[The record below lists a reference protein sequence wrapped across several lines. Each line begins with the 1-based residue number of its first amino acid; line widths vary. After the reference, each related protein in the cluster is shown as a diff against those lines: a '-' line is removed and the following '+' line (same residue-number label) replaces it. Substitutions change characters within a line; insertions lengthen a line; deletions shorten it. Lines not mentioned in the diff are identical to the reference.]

1 MRVPAFLALLCWVA
15 CASAWECDENA
26 EHLTAVDIKIKSHE
40 DHVIYGQ
47 LHACPRAGE
56 ELSQNL
62 RFRFQNPRNII
73 LDQETGSFQYSPD
86 REHFSGVDNFVY
98 TVEDEVE
105 RSEPASVFISLRPQ
119 PDEPRLQVQHVQGNE
134 GEVIP
139 LHIQAQLEDQDGSE
153 TLTVTLCNC
162 GQEVSCKS
170 DKCRCQL
177 SVPSG
182 WHFLAGGQRV
192 HRRNLNKLTQDQ
204 ANQLSVRVPENS
216 HGQYCFGV
224 HATSVEQKGK
234 GHVNAQTSQDMHITV
249 HSRNQPPTITHHSKT
264 ETLRWCTI
272 SSQEQQKCQEMSRAF
287 SRRLNHRLECVQGQ
301 SSEDCMYKISN
312 NMADVI
318 TLDGGDIY
326 TAGSKYNLLPVMG
339 EDYGHGDA
347 SYWAVAVVRKD
358 NPEINMNNLRGRKS
372 CHTGIGKTSGWN
384 LPVGWLIQNNHIQVD
399 NRRSIPQT
407 VGSFFSKSC
416 VPGAQSPEYNPDGTN
431 PESLCSL
438 CVGEGENRCVRNTN
452 EPYYGYSG
460 AFRCLV
466 EGAGDVAFVNHV
478 TVYENT
484 NSHSEEEWTRNL
496 DEDDFELLCPDGSRG
511 PWHQY
516 KECNL
521 ARVPAHA
528 VMTSYHSQKNL
539 QQIVEVLNQ
548 AQQHFGVEG
557 SDDFEMF
564 DSSEFE
570 GRDLLFRD
578 NVHRLVPVGQRNTW
592 QKWLGSSYMESVGH
606 LISHDQERNQR
617 VLNKQIR
624 WCATSEA
631 EMDKCEQMSKTLT
644 ERGFVPT
651 IKCVQAD
658 NADQCMQMIHMNQ
671 ADVITLDGGD
681 IYQSGMKY
689 NMRPIMGEDYGN
701 GDASYWA
708 VAVVRKDNPE
718 INMNNL
724 RGRKSC
730 HTGIGKTSGWNVPV
744 GWLIQN
750 NQIQVDNRR
759 SIPQT
764 VGSFF
769 SKSCVP
775 GAQSPEYNPDGSNPE
790 SLCSLCVG
798 EGENRCVRNTNEP
811 YYGYSG
817 AFRCL
822 VEGAGEVAFV
832 NHVTVYE
839 NTNGHSEEE
848 WTRNLDEDDFELLC
862 PDGSRRPWSQYKE
875 CNLARVPSHA
885 VMTSPRSRTDI
896 QQIVNFLQLC
906 QDHFGF
912 QSYGDFEMF
921 DSSRFG
927 GRDLLFR
934 DNVQRLVPVGQRN
947 TWQKWLGSSYMESV
961 GHLISHD
968 QERNQR
974 VLEKQVRWCVTSD
987 AEMEKCEVLSRVQ
1000 KQGVAFPTVQ
1010 CVQAD
1015 NADQCMQMIHMNQAD
1030 VITLDGGDIY
1040 QAGMKYNM
1048 RPIMGE
1054 DYGNGD
1060 ASYWAVAVVRKDNP
1074 EINMN
1079 NLRGRKSCHTGLG
1092 KTAGWIIPT
1101 GWLVDQDFVQTDG
1114 QTSLVQAV
1122 GHFFSKSCVP
1132 GAKSPE
1138 YDPQNT
1144 NPSTLCSL
1152 CAGAGEDHCVRNKN
1166 EPYYGYSGAFRC
1178 LAEGAG
1184 DVAFINHQTV
1194 QDNTDGHNPENW
1206 AAGLHAD
1213 DFELLCTDGSRRPVD
1228 QWREC
1233 SLARVPSHAVM
1244 TSEERNQEWVDRA
1257 VQLLKNTQEMFGS
1270 DGNERGFS
1278 MFDSSSFSGHDLL
1291 FRDDTQHLVEVG
1303 SKDSWEKWLGQE
1315 YLRCIRTH
1323 HAVEPVQPHSTLRWC
1338 TISSQEQQ
1346 KCQEMSHNVM
1356 RNLNHR
1362 LECVQGQSSEDCM
1375 YKISNNQADVITLDG
1390 GDIYTAGSQYNLV
1403 PVMGEDYG
1411 NGDASYWA
1419 VAVVRKDDPEINMNN
1434 LRGRKSC
1441 HTGIGKTSGWN
1452 VPVGWLIQNNQIQVD
1467 NRRSIPQTVGSFFSK
1482 SCVPGAQ
1489 SPEYNPDGT
1498 NPESLCSLC
1507 VGEREN
1513 RCVRNTNEPYY
1524 GYSGAFRC
1532 LVEGAGDVA
1541 FVNHVTV
1548 YENTNGHSE
1557 EEWTRNLDEDDFELL
1572 CPDGSRRPWNQY
1584 KECNLARVPSH
1595 AVMTSPRSRTDIQ
1608 QIVDFLQLCQD
1619 HFGFQSYGDFEMFDS
1634 SKFGGRDLLFRDNVQ
1649 RLVPVGQRNTWQKW
1663 LGSGYMESVGHLI
1676 SHDQERNHRVLEKQ
1690 VRWCVTSDAEME
1702 KCQVLSRVQ
1711 KQGVAFPTV
1720 QCVQADN
1727 ADQCMQMIHMNQAD
1741 VITLDGGDIY
1751 QAGMR
1756 YNMRPIMGEDYGNG
1770 DASYWAVAVV
1780 RKDNPE
1786 INMNNLRGRKSC
1798 HTGLGKT
1805 AGWIIPTGWLV
1816 DQDFVQTDG
1825 QTSLV
1830 QAVGHFFSK
1839 SCVPGAKSPEYDPQ
1853 NTNPSTLC
1861 SLCAGAGED
1870 HCVRNKNEPYYGY
1883 SGAFRCL
1890 AEGAGDVAFINHQT
1904 VQDNTDGH
1912 NPENWA
1918 AGLRADDFELLCTD
1932 GSRRPVD
1939 QWRECSLARVPSHA
1953 VMTSNDRSQEWV
1965 NRVVQWL
1972 KNTQE
1977 QFGSDENENE
1987 FQLFD
1992 SSSFGGHD
2000 LLFRD
2005 DTQHLVEVG
2014 SKDSWEKWLGQ
2025 EYLRCIRSHHDVEP
2039 VQPHSTLRWCTIS
2052 SQEQQKCQ
2060 EMSRAFSRRLNH
2072 RLECVQGQSSEDCM
2086 YKISNN
2092 QADVITLD
2100 GGDILT
2106 AGSKYNLVP
2115 VMGEDYGNG
2124 DASYWAVAV
2133 ARINNPEIN
2142 MNNLRGRKSCHTGI
2156 GKTSGWNVPVGWMIQ
2171 NNQIQLDNK
2180 KSIPQAV
2187 GRFFS
2192 KSCVPGAQS
2201 PEYNPDGTNPES
2213 LCSLC
2218 VGEGEN
2224 RCVRNTNEP
2233 YYGYSGAFRCLVEG
2247 AGEVAFVNHQTI
2259 FENTNGRSEE
2269 EWTRNLHQNDFELL
2283 CPDGSRKQWNQYKE
2297 CNLARVPSHAV
2308 MTSPRSRTDI
2318 QQIVNILTQAQEHFG
2333 QHSDFQMFDSSKFG
2347 GRDLLFRDNV
2357 QRLVPVGQRNT
2368 WQKWLGSSY
2377 LTSIR
2382 SMIHRDEQRT
2392 QRVLD
2397 KQVRWCVTSEA
2408 EKQKCERMS
2417 SSLDSYDFVTFPT
2430 VKCVQADNADQCMQ
2444 MIHMNQADVITLD
2457 GGDIYQAGMK
2467 YNMRPIMGEDYGNG
2481 DASYWAV
2488 AVVRKDNPE
2497 INMNNLRGRKS
2508 CHTGLGKTAGWIIP
2522 TGWLVD
2528 QDFVQTDGQTSLVQA
2543 VGHFFSKSCVP
2554 GAKSPEYDPQNT
2566 NPSTLCSLCA
2576 GAGEDHCVRNKNEP
2590 YYGYAGAFRCLAEGA
2605 GDVAFINHQTVQDNT
2620 DGHNP
2625 ENWAAG
2631 LHADDFELLC
2641 TDGSRRPV
2649 DQWRECSLA
2658 RVPSHTVMTSNDR
2671 SQEWVNRVVRL
2682 LKGVQ
2687 EQFASD
2693 ENENDFQLFDSSS
2706 FGGHDLLFRDDTQH
2720 LVEVGSKDSWEKW
2733 LGQEYLRCIRS
2744 HHTDTHS
2751 SSGQQLALST
2761 SEGRPVLLSNLRI
2774 QDAEGHN
2781 GRYHVHA
2788 TVNQGGHLWVRDGL
2802 DSIVFTSDAKSKTTN
2817 QHDTRHH
2824 RHQDS
2829 HQRSEESEL
2838 SREDSS
2844 SQEHPRRHPRSHE
2857 SHSQERN
2864 HQDSNPLSHMWD
2876 SLWKMW
2882 DSSDERQH
2890 SSEESHRDMAWHDVH
2905 TSTEKERQELTMDD
2919 DFYQHYKHHHF
2930 QYSKNGRP
2938 SLSFSGDLAAVQKAL
2953 SSLVFVPWCQQWPTP
2968 PNWDLPPTT
2977 WMFPSEEDQ
2986 TRSEDPN
2993 HPVIWPAWYPRFWYP
3008 FPTKSWT
3015 WWPRV
3020 LPPYWLNQQCQD
3032 WTSMIHISV
3041 SEEAPSSCASRQDR
3055 RDRPVTDMDIPV
3067 HVQSRTNGP
3076 ISLIPK
3082 NLFYYFD
3089 SEAESVPIN
3098 DIHIRSQL
3106 TDVNLHLKFNVIED
3120 HLATVQAES
3129 VEAPEFTCTSVEE
3142 CNEHLRTVKVHFRNG
3157 VRATDICHLG
3167 IQISMFKD
3175 NSDVPSDLL
3184 TVWAYQTSGRCV
3196 DPWATNSNFHLSNE
3210 RSHTNQGQTVD
3221 INLIPEDL
3229 SNEESLNGILHVTV
3243 RAPHGLVTYTAPD
3256 GLRTF
3261 VDHMG
3266 VRQRIPTNLCL
3277 SGPAEMVKQALQTV
3291 RYTPIRA
3298 FTGTD
3303 SITIEYGTT
3312 RTAMRLSPDK
3322 IHPRMTVV
3330 HKVEVRP
3337 VSSPILVQAPSHMC
3351 VNQQQRPLPH
3361 IDSNLELQ
3369 SMWHKPAPNMVK
3381 LTVTATS
3388 GDVNINQ
3395 HKLQQEFH
3403 PSESSQEHHQDM
3415 VHLDLDVEHRQR
3427 PSGSWL
3433 QVTAEDWVVRHILH
3447 NQLVWYKPNKCV
3459 SSQQPIQ
3466 HDTIHVEV
3474 EEVKSEHVTSSEIQ
3488 VTVDCHQP
3496 QQQRWQVDGVSS
3508 SEQQSQEQASSEWS
3522 LELSPW
3528 SVEQSSSE
3536 AEVTSDSECTP
3547 TEPWNDW
3554 SECDAD
3560 SCQMGSQWRER
3571 RTRNTNPASNR
3582 YCQPQRETR
3591 QCTNCG
3597 CKPVR
3602 QFVKHPAPSFQD
3614 CQTVRQVPRCPET
3627 CRPTKTSFA
3636 EEQFDCRGRTLN
3648 KDVLIHE
3655 ACACVEC
3662 AVKHTKESWHS
3673 SERQPSSNE
3682 RWSDELGFP
3691 WY

>member
-1513 RCVRNTNEPYY
+1513 RCVRNT
-1524 GYSGAFRC
+1524 
-1532 LVEGAGDVA
+1532 
-1541 FVNHVTV
+1541 
-1548 YENTNGHSE
+1548 
-1557 EEWTRNLDEDDFELL
+1557 
-1572 CPDGSRRPWNQY
+1572 
-1584 KECNLARVPSH
+1584 
-1595 AVMTSPRSRTDIQ
+1595 
-1608 QIVDFLQLCQD
+1608 
-1619 HFGFQSYGDFEMFDS
+1619 
-1634 SKFGGRDLLFRDNVQ
+1634 
-1649 RLVPVGQRNTWQKW
+1649 
-1663 LGSGYMESVGHLI
+1663 
-1676 SHDQERNHRVLEKQ
+1676 
-1690 VRWCVTSDAEME
+1690 
-1702 KCQVLSRVQ
+1702 
-1711 KQGVAFPTV
+1711 
-1720 QCVQADN
+1720 
-1727 ADQCMQMIHMNQAD
+1727 
-1741 VITLDGGDIY
+1741 
-1751 QAGMR
+1751 
-1756 YNMRPIMGEDYGNG
+1756 
-1770 DASYWAVAVV
+1770 
-1780 RKDNPE
+1780 
-1786 INMNNLRGRKSC
+1786 
-1798 HTGLGKT
+1798 
-1805 AGWIIPTGWLV
+1805 
-1816 DQDFVQTDG
+1816 
-1825 QTSLV
+1825 
-1830 QAVGHFFSK
+1830 
-1839 SCVPGAKSPEYDPQ
+1839 
-1853 NTNPSTLC
+1853 
-1861 SLCAGAGED
+1861 
-1870 HCVRNKNEPYYGY
+1870 NEPYYGY

>member
-1770 DASYWAVAVV
+1770 DASYWAVAV
-1780 RKDNPE
+1780 
-1786 INMNNLRGRKSC
+1786 
-1798 HTGLGKT
+1798 
-1805 AGWIIPTGWLV
+1805 
-1816 DQDFVQTDG
+1816 
-1825 QTSLV
+1825 
-1830 QAVGHFFSK
+1830 
-1839 SCVPGAKSPEYDPQ
+1839 
-1853 NTNPSTLC
+1853 
-1861 SLCAGAGED
+1861 
-1870 HCVRNKNEPYYGY
+1870 
-1883 SGAFRCL
+1883 
-1890 AEGAGDVAFINHQT
+1890 
-1904 VQDNTDGH
+1904 
-1912 NPENWA
+1912 
-1918 AGLRADDFELLCTD
+1918 
-1932 GSRRPVD
+1932 
-1939 QWRECSLARVPSHA
+1939 
-1953 VMTSNDRSQEWV
+1953 
-1965 NRVVQWL
+1965 
-1972 KNTQE
+1972 
-1977 QFGSDENENE
+1977 
-1987 FQLFD
+1987 
-1992 SSSFGGHD
+1992 
-2000 LLFRD
+2000 
-2005 DTQHLVEVG
+2005 
-2014 SKDSWEKWLGQ
+2014 
-2025 EYLRCIRSHHDVEP
+2025 
-2039 VQPHSTLRWCTIS
+2039 
-2052 SQEQQKCQ
+2052 
-2060 EMSRAFSRRLNH
+2060 
-2072 RLECVQGQSSEDCM
+2072 
-2086 YKISNN
+2086 
-2092 QADVITLD
+2092 
-2100 GGDILT
+2100 
-2106 AGSKYNLVP
+2106 
-2115 VMGEDYGNG
+2115 
-2124 DASYWAVAV
+2124 

>member
-1048 RPIMGE
+1048 RPI
-1054 DYGNGD
+1054 
-1060 ASYWAVAVVRKDNP
+1060 
-1074 EINMN
+1074 
-1079 NLRGRKSCHTGLG
+1079 
-1092 KTAGWIIPT
+1092 
-1101 GWLVDQDFVQTDG
+1101 
-1114 QTSLVQAV
+1114 
-1122 GHFFSKSCVP
+1122 
-1132 GAKSPE
+1132 
-1138 YDPQNT
+1138 
-1144 NPSTLCSL
+1144 
-1152 CAGAGEDHCVRNKN
+1152 
-1166 EPYYGYSGAFRC
+1166 
-1178 LAEGAG
+1178 
-1184 DVAFINHQTV
+1184 
-1194 QDNTDGHNPENW
+1194 
-1206 AAGLHAD
+1206 
-1213 DFELLCTDGSRRPVD
+1213 
-1228 QWREC
+1228 
-1233 SLARVPSHAVM
+1233 
-1244 TSEERNQEWVDRA
+1244 
-1257 VQLLKNTQEMFGS
+1257 
-1270 DGNERGFS
+1270 
-1278 MFDSSSFSGHDLL
+1278 
-1291 FRDDTQHLVEVG
+1291 
-1303 SKDSWEKWLGQE
+1303 
-1315 YLRCIRTH
+1315 
-1323 HAVEPVQPHSTLRWC
+1323 
-1338 TISSQEQQ
+1338 
-1346 KCQEMSHNVM
+1346 
-1356 RNLNHR
+1356 
-1362 LECVQGQSSEDCM
+1362 
-1375 YKISNNQADVITLDG
+1375 
-1390 GDIYTAGSQYNLV
+1390 
-1403 PVMGEDYG
+1403 MGEDYG

>member
-1 MRVPAFLALLCWVA
+1 MRVPVFLALLCWVA

-139 LHIQAQLEDQDGSE
+139 LHIQAELEDQDGSE

-224 HATSVEQKGK
+224 HAITVEQKGK
-234 GHVNAQTSQDMHITV
+234 GHVHAQVSQDMHITV
-249 HSRNQPPTITHHSKT
+249 HSRNLPPTITHHSRT

-326 TAGSKYNLLPVMG
+326 TAGSQYN
-339 EDYGHGDA
+339 
-347 SYWAVAVVRKD
+347 
-358 NPEINMNNLRGRKS
+358 
-372 CHTGIGKTSGWN
+372 
-384 LPVGWLIQNNHIQVD
+384 
-399 NRRSIPQT
+399 
-407 VGSFFSKSC
+407 
-416 VPGAQSPEYNPDGTN
+416 
-431 PESLCSL
+431 
-438 CVGEGENRCVRNTN
+438 
-452 EPYYGYSG
+452 
-460 AFRCLV
+460 
-466 EGAGDVAFVNHV
+466 
-478 TVYENT
+478 
-484 NSHSEEEWTRNL
+484 
-496 DEDDFELLCPDGSRG
+496 
-511 PWHQY
+511 
-516 KECNL
+516 
-521 ARVPAHA
+521 
-528 VMTSYHSQKNL
+528 
-539 QQIVEVLNQ
+539 
-548 AQQHFGVEG
+548 
-557 SDDFEMF
+557 
-564 DSSEFE
+564 
-570 GRDLLFRD
+570 
-578 NVHRLVPVGQRNTW
+578 LVPV
-592 QKWLGSSYMESVGH
+592 
-606 LISHDQERNQR
+606 
-617 VLNKQIR
+617 
-624 WCATSEA
+624 
-631 EMDKCEQMSKTLT
+631 
-644 ERGFVPT
+644 
-651 IKCVQAD
+651 
-658 NADQCMQMIHMNQ
+658 
-671 ADVITLDGGD
+671 
-681 IYQSGMKY
+681 
-689 NMRPIMGEDYGN
+689 MGEDYGN

-775 GAQSPEYNPDGSNPE
+775 GAQSPEYNPDGTNPE

-832 NHVTVYE
+832 NHVTVSE

-862 PDGSRRPWSQYKE
+862 PDGSRRPWNQYKE

-921 DSSRFG
+921 DSSVFG

-947 TWQKWLGSSYMESV
+947 TWQKWLGSGYMESV

-987 AEMEKCEVLSRVQ
+987 AEMEKCQVLSRVQ

-1060 ASYWAVAVVRKDNP
+1060 ASYWAVAVVRKDDP

-1101 GWLVDQDFVQTDG
+1101 GWLVDQAFVQTDG

-1122 GHFFSKSCVP
+1122 GH
-1132 GAKSPE
+1132 
-1138 YDPQNT
+1138 
-1144 NPSTLCSL
+1144 
-1152 CAGAGEDHCVRNKN
+1152 
-1166 EPYYGYSGAFRC
+1166 
-1178 LAEGAG
+1178 
-1184 DVAFINHQTV
+1184 
-1194 QDNTDGHNPENW
+1194 
-1206 AAGLHAD
+1206 
-1213 DFELLCTDGSRRPVD
+1213 
-1228 QWREC
+1228 
-1233 SLARVPSHAVM
+1233 
-1244 TSEERNQEWVDRA
+1244 
-1257 VQLLKNTQEMFGS
+1257 
-1270 DGNERGFS
+1270 
-1278 MFDSSSFSGHDLL
+1278 
-1291 FRDDTQHLVEVG
+1291 
-1303 SKDSWEKWLGQE
+1303 
-1315 YLRCIRTH
+1315 
-1323 HAVEPVQPHSTLRWC
+1323 
-1338 TISSQEQQ
+1338 
-1346 KCQEMSHNVM
+1346 
-1356 RNLNHR
+1356 
-1362 LECVQGQSSEDCM
+1362 
-1375 YKISNNQADVITLDG
+1375 
-1390 GDIYTAGSQYNLV
+1390 
-1403 PVMGEDYG
+1403 
-1411 NGDASYWA
+1411 
-1419 VAVVRKDDPEINMNN
+1419 
-1434 LRGRKSC
+1434 
-1441 HTGIGKTSGWN
+1441 
-1452 VPVGWLIQNNQIQVD
+1452 
-1467 NRRSIPQTVGSFFSK
+1467 FFSK

-1498 NPESLCSLC
+1498 NPESLCSC
-1507 VGEREN
+1507 VSGREKTA
-1513 RCVRNTNEPYY
+1513 V
-1524 GYSGAFRC
+1524 C
-1532 LVEGAGDVA
+1532 LVEGAGEVA
-1541 FVNHVTV
+1541 FVNHQTIF
-1548 YENTNGHSE
+1548 ENTNGRSE
-1557 EEWTRNLDEDDFELL
+1557 EAWTRNLHQNDFELL
-1572 CPDGSRRPWNQY
+1572 CPDGSRKQWNQY

-1608 QIVDFLQLCQD
+1608 QIVNILTQAQE
-1619 HFGFQSYGDFEMFDS
+1619 HFGQHSDFQMFDS
-1634 SKFGGRDLLFRDNVQ
+1634 SKFGGRDLMFRDNVQ

-1663 LGSGYMESVGHLI
+1663 LGSSYLTSIRSMIHRDE
-1676 SHDQERNHRVLEKQ
+1676 QRTQRVLDKQ
-1690 VRWCVTSDAEME
+1690 VRWCVTSEAEKQ
-1702 KCQVLSRVQ
+1702 KCERMSSSLDSYDFVT
-1711 KQGVAFPTV
+1711 FPTV
-1720 QCVQADN
+1720 KCVQADN

-1751 QAGMR
+1751 QAGMK

-1770 DASYWAVAVV
+1770 DTSYWAVAVV

-1965 NRVVQWL
+1965 NRVV
-1972 KNTQE
+1972 
-1977 QFGSDENENE
+1977 
-1987 FQLFD
+1987 
-1992 SSSFGGHD
+1992 
-2000 LLFRD
+2000 
-2005 DTQHLVEVG
+2005 
-2014 SKDSWEKWLGQ
+2014 
-2025 EYLRCIRSHHDVEP
+2025 
-2039 VQPHSTLRWCTIS
+2039 
-2052 SQEQQKCQ
+2052 
-2060 EMSRAFSRRLNH
+2060 
-2072 RLECVQGQSSEDCM
+2072 
-2086 YKISNN
+2086 
-2092 QADVITLD
+2092 
-2100 GGDILT
+2100 
-2106 AGSKYNLVP
+2106 
-2115 VMGEDYGNG
+2115 
-2124 DASYWAVAV
+2124 
-2133 ARINNPEIN
+2133 
-2142 MNNLRGRKSCHTGI
+2142 
-2156 GKTSGWNVPVGWMIQ
+2156 
-2171 NNQIQLDNK
+2171 
-2180 KSIPQAV
+2180 
-2187 GRFFS
+2187 
-2192 KSCVPGAQS
+2192 
-2201 PEYNPDGTNPES
+2201 
-2213 LCSLC
+2213 
-2218 VGEGEN
+2218 
-2224 RCVRNTNEP
+2224 
-2233 YYGYSGAFRCLVEG
+2233 
-2247 AGEVAFVNHQTI
+2247 
-2259 FENTNGRSEE
+2259 
-2269 EWTRNLHQNDFELL
+2269 
-2283 CPDGSRKQWNQYKE
+2283 
-2297 CNLARVPSHAV
+2297 
-2308 MTSPRSRTDI
+2308 
-2318 QQIVNILTQAQEHFG
+2318 
-2333 QHSDFQMFDSSKFG
+2333 
-2347 GRDLLFRDNV
+2347 
-2357 QRLVPVGQRNT
+2357 
-2368 WQKWLGSSY
+2368 
-2377 LTSIR
+2377 
-2382 SMIHRDEQRT
+2382 
-2392 QRVLD
+2392 
-2397 KQVRWCVTSEA
+2397 
-2408 EKQKCERMS
+2408 
-2417 SSLDSYDFVTFPT
+2417 
-2430 VKCVQADNADQCMQ
+2430 
-2444 MIHMNQADVITLD
+2444 
-2457 GGDIYQAGMK
+2457 
-2467 YNMRPIMGEDYGNG
+2467 
-2481 DASYWAV
+2481 
-2488 AVVRKDNPE
+2488 
-2497 INMNNLRGRKS
+2497 
-2508 CHTGLGKTAGWIIP
+2508 
-2522 TGWLVD
+2522 
-2528 QDFVQTDGQTSLVQA
+2528 
-2543 VGHFFSKSCVP
+2543 
-2554 GAKSPEYDPQNT
+2554 
-2566 NPSTLCSLCA
+2566 
-2576 GAGEDHCVRNKNEP
+2576 
-2590 YYGYAGAFRCLAEGA
+2590 
-2605 GDVAFINHQTVQDNT
+2605 
-2620 DGHNP
+2620 
-2625 ENWAAG
+2625 
-2631 LHADDFELLC
+2631 
-2641 TDGSRRPV
+2641 
-2649 DQWRECSLA
+2649 
-2658 RVPSHTVMTSNDR
+2658 
-2671 SQEWVNRVVRL
+2671 RL

-2687 EQFASD
+2687 EQFGSD

-2744 HHTDTHS
+2744 HHSDTHS
-2751 SSGQQLALST
+2751 SSGQQPALST

-2857 SHSQERN
+2857 SRSHESHSQERN
-2864 HQDSNPLSHMWD
+2864 HQDSNPLSHLWD
-2876 SLWKMW
+2876 GLWHMW
-2882 DSSDERQH
+2882 DSSDERQHSSEERQHRH

-2905 TSTEKERQELTMDD
+2905 TSMEKERQELTMDD

-2986 TRSEDPN
+2986 TLSEDPN
-2993 HPVIWPAWYPRFWYP
+2993 HPAIWPAWYPRFWYP

-3067 HVQSRTNGP
+3067 HVQSRTSGP

-3129 VEAPEFTCTSVEE
+3129 VEAPEFTCRSVEE

-3175 NSDVPSDLL
+3175 NSDIPSDLL
-3184 TVWAYQTSGRCV
+3184 TVWAYQTSGQCV

-3229 SNEESLNGILHVTV
+3229 SNEESLNGILHVTI

-3261 VDHMG
+3261 EDHMG

-3330 HKVEVRP
+3330 HKVEVKP
-3337 VSSPILVQAPSHMC
+3337 VPSPILVQAPSHMC

-3415 VHLDLDVEHRQR
+3415 VHLDINVEHRQR

-3433 QVTAEDWVVRHILH
+3433 QVVAEDWVVRHILH

-3459 SSQQPIQ
+3459 SSQQPTQ
-3466 HDTIHVEV
+3466 HDTIHVEVEEVKSEHVEEVSSKHVTSSEIQSLV

-3508 SEQQSQEQASSEWS
+3508 SEQQSREVCTSLYYDSHPRFSTKDRPSSPEKETSHSVSVSSEWS

-3528 SVEQSSSE
+3528 SVEQTSTE
-3536 AEVTSDSECTP
+3536 VEVTSDSECTP
-3547 TEPWNDW
+3547 TESWNDW

-3597 CKPVR
+3597 
-3602 QFVKHPAPSFQD
+3602 QSVKL
-3614 CQTVRQVPRCPET
+3614 
-3627 CRPTKTSFA
+3627 KLY
-3636 EEQFDCRGRTLN
+3636 TLVHIKN
-3648 KDVLIHE
+3648 
-3655 ACACVEC
+3655 
-3662 AVKHTKESWHS
+3662 
-3673 SERQPSSNE
+3673 
-3682 RWSDELGFP
+3682 
-3691 WY
+3691 

>member
-651 IKCVQAD
+651 IK
-658 NADQCMQMIHMNQ
+658 
-671 ADVITLDGGD
+671 
-681 IYQSGMKY
+681 
-689 NMRPIMGEDYGN
+689 
-701 GDASYWA
+701 
-708 VAVVRKDNPE
+708 
-718 INMNNL
+718 
-724 RGRKSC
+724 
-730 HTGIGKTSGWNVPV
+730 
-744 GWLIQN
+744 
-750 NQIQVDNRR
+750 
-759 SIPQT
+759 
-764 VGSFF
+764 
-769 SKSCVP
+769 
-775 GAQSPEYNPDGSNPE
+775 
-790 SLCSLCVG
+790 
-798 EGENRCVRNTNEP
+798 
-811 YYGYSG
+811 
-817 AFRCL
+817 
-822 VEGAGEVAFV
+822 
-832 NHVTVYE
+832 
-839 NTNGHSEEE
+839 
-848 WTRNLDEDDFELLC
+848 
-862 PDGSRRPWSQYKE
+862 
-875 CNLARVPSHA
+875 
-885 VMTSPRSRTDI
+885 
-896 QQIVNFLQLC
+896 
-906 QDHFGF
+906 
-912 QSYGDFEMF
+912 
-921 DSSRFG
+921 
-927 GRDLLFR
+927 
-934 DNVQRLVPVGQRN
+934 
-947 TWQKWLGSSYMESV
+947 
-961 GHLISHD
+961 
-968 QERNQR
+968 
-974 VLEKQVRWCVTSD
+974 
-987 AEMEKCEVLSRVQ
+987 
-1000 KQGVAFPTVQ
+1000 

>member
-1122 GHFFSKSCVP
+1122 GH
-1132 GAKSPE
+1132 
-1138 YDPQNT
+1138 
-1144 NPSTLCSL
+1144 
-1152 CAGAGEDHCVRNKN
+1152 
-1166 EPYYGYSGAFRC
+1166 
-1178 LAEGAG
+1178 
-1184 DVAFINHQTV
+1184 
-1194 QDNTDGHNPENW
+1194 
-1206 AAGLHAD
+1206 
-1213 DFELLCTDGSRRPVD
+1213 
-1228 QWREC
+1228 
-1233 SLARVPSHAVM
+1233 
-1244 TSEERNQEWVDRA
+1244 
-1257 VQLLKNTQEMFGS
+1257 
-1270 DGNERGFS
+1270 
-1278 MFDSSSFSGHDLL
+1278 
-1291 FRDDTQHLVEVG
+1291 
-1303 SKDSWEKWLGQE
+1303 
-1315 YLRCIRTH
+1315 
-1323 HAVEPVQPHSTLRWC
+1323 
-1338 TISSQEQQ
+1338 
-1346 KCQEMSHNVM
+1346 
-1356 RNLNHR
+1356 
-1362 LECVQGQSSEDCM
+1362 
-1375 YKISNNQADVITLDG
+1375 
-1390 GDIYTAGSQYNLV
+1390 
-1403 PVMGEDYG
+1403 
-1411 NGDASYWA
+1411 
-1419 VAVVRKDDPEINMNN
+1419 
-1434 LRGRKSC
+1434 
-1441 HTGIGKTSGWN
+1441 
-1452 VPVGWLIQNNQIQVD
+1452 
-1467 NRRSIPQTVGSFFSK
+1467 FFSK

>member
-2133 ARINNPEIN
+2133 
-2142 MNNLRGRKSCHTGI
+2142 
-2156 GKTSGWNVPVGWMIQ
+2156 
-2171 NNQIQLDNK
+2171 
-2180 KSIPQAV
+2180 
-2187 GRFFS
+2187 
-2192 KSCVPGAQS
+2192 
-2201 PEYNPDGTNPES
+2201 
-2213 LCSLC
+2213 
-2218 VGEGEN
+2218 
-2224 RCVRNTNEP
+2224 
-2233 YYGYSGAFRCLVEG
+2233 
-2247 AGEVAFVNHQTI
+2247 
-2259 FENTNGRSEE
+2259 
-2269 EWTRNLHQNDFELL
+2269 
-2283 CPDGSRKQWNQYKE
+2283 
-2297 CNLARVPSHAV
+2297 
-2308 MTSPRSRTDI
+2308 
-2318 QQIVNILTQAQEHFG
+2318 
-2333 QHSDFQMFDSSKFG
+2333 
-2347 GRDLLFRDNV
+2347 
-2357 QRLVPVGQRNT
+2357 
-2368 WQKWLGSSY
+2368 
-2377 LTSIR
+2377 
-2382 SMIHRDEQRT
+2382 
-2392 QRVLD
+2392 
-2397 KQVRWCVTSEA
+2397 
-2408 EKQKCERMS
+2408 
-2417 SSLDSYDFVTFPT
+2417 
-2430 VKCVQADNADQCMQ
+2430 
-2444 MIHMNQADVITLD
+2444 
-2457 GGDIYQAGMK
+2457 
-2467 YNMRPIMGEDYGNG
+2467 
-2481 DASYWAV
+2481 
-2488 AVVRKDNPE
+2488 VRKDNPE